1 MNESSSGAF
10 VILELISPAAMDFHS
25 NLPAPTSER
34 TTMNE
39 SNPGALGIP
48 EFMPPDGGGTFIVN
62 VPAPPGEHATM
73 NESSQA

>member
-1 MNESSSGAF
+1 
-10 VILELISPAAMDFHS
+10 
-25 NLPAPTSER
+25 
-34 TTMNE
+34 MNE